1 MSHQIHLPFGSR
13 EPNMAPASP
22 EKRVTNANVEDFKS
36 CHRPAEIESEFAG
49 YIPES
54 RQNEQVI
61 LCKTLSKEKVMK
73 NEYKKENLRP
83 RTVERHLAARFKF
96 LWWCQKRSVV
106 QTIATNCL

>member
-1 MSHQIHLPFGSR
+1 
-13 EPNMAPASP
+13 MAPASP

-61 LCKTLSKEKVMK
+61 LYKTLRKEKVMK

-96 LWWCQKRSVV
+96 L
-106 QTIATNCL
+106 